1 MLMVRRLLMLWRI
14 MLSGTRNFL
23 RNAWLNLAAT
33 AVMIVTLAIVLGAV
47 VFNMALGDTLDEV
60 TEQVDIVAV
69 YLEDGA
75 SQQAVETLRGD
86 LEAHGNIDTT
96 EYISK
101 SEALERFRQDNADD
115 QDVLDAVSEEDNPLP
130 ASVEARV
137 ADIERIDEVNNLV
150 YRDEYASIVNDTS
163 LGEDDQRTI
172 ERISDARQYL
182 LTFGLGASL
191 LFAAISILIIF
202 NTIRIAIYAR
212 SEEIGIMRLIGA
224 TNSFIRGPF
233 LFEAILNGVLAA
245 AFALLLVYTVLFQV
259 LGDEV
264 EYVDFSSTLVFF
276 GEAWPL
282 VILATLLFGAIIGIF
297 SSVLAM
303 ARHLRL

>member
-69 YLEDGA
+69 YLEEDA
-75 SQQAVETLRGD
+75 SQETVETLRED
-86 LEAHGNIDTT
+86 LEAHENIDTT

-137 ADIERIDEVNNLV
+137 VDIERIDEVNNLV

-172 ERISDARQYL
+172 ERISDARQFL

-224 TNSFIRGPF
+224 TNGFIRGPF